1 MLSDE
6 KEPQKLT
13 GKFVYSTQHLFYLL
27 QIQMM
32 KELKKQ

>member
-13 GKFVYSTQHLFYLL
+13 GKFVYSTQQLFFDTIILL
-27 QIQMM
+27 
-32 KELKKQ
+32 